1 MFDLD
6 LVGASPGTAYA
17 EREAPRPGI
26 LDRVADYLTSGAR
39 CAVRIRSARRTTLI
53 DAVQEAGRDLQ
64 SMSDEALRDAA
75 GLLRLRLRKEA
86 FGEVA
91 VARAFALV
99 REAAGR
105 TLGMRHYD
113 VQLTGGWMLLKGLV
127 AEMETG
133 EGKTLTA
140 TLPACTA
147 ALAGIPVHV
156 ITVNDYLAARDAD
169 TMRPVYEMLGL
180 SVGAITHEVEPGAR
194 RAVYGSDV
202 TYCTNKELV
211 FDYLRDRIVLG
222 RNESRIQLA
231 IEKLA
236 GRGSRHTRLNLRG
249 LYYAI
254 VDEADSVLMDEARTP
269 LVISAQGNT
278 GQDRASL
285 EAALEIASRLRET
298 EHFRVELQQ
307 RAVELT
313 AEGKRLLGEWAP
325 SLPALFRGPRRREE
339 LVTQALSAMQ
349 LFHRDTHYLVQDD
362 ESVQIIDEFTGRVLA
377 DRKWEQGLHQMIE
390 VKEGLQPSAQQS
402 SVARITYQNFFR
414 RYLWLAGMTG
424 TAREVSKELWSV
436 YRLATARVPT
446 ARPVRR
452 RSTGEK
458 ILLHEDEKW
467 AAIVAR
473 IAALHKNGQPVLVGT
488 RSVAAS
494 EKLSG
499 LLQAANL
506 EHRLLNARQDEEEA
520 DIVAQAGQRGHI
532 TVATNMAG
540 RGTDIKLGPDV
551 AELGGLHVIATEL
564 HESERIDRQLFGRC
578 GRQGDPGSFEAIVSL
593 EDELIRTH
601 LGESVVSR
609 MVLLAGSGSQKSR
622 RKLFDLAQWRA
633 EKRNAA
639 IRQQMLKHQD
649 QLTDMLAFTGNRD

>member
-6 LVGASPGTAYA
+6 LAGASPGTAYA
-17 EREAPRPGI
+17 ERETQRPGM
-26 LDRVADYLTSGAR
+26 LDRVAEFLSSG
-39 CAVRIRSARRTTLI
+39 VRRGAKIRRARRATLI
-53 DAVQEAGRDLQ
+53 EAVQEAGRDLP
-64 SMSDEALRDAA
+64 SMNDTALRDAA

-86 FGEVA
+86 FGEAA

-113 VQLTGGWMLLKGLV
+113 VQLTGGWMLLNGLV

-180 SVGAITHEVEPGAR
+180 SVGAITHEVDTGAR
-194 RAVYGSDV
+194 RTVYGSDV
-202 TYCTNKELV
+202 AYCTNKELV

-222 RNESRIQLA
+222 RNESKTQLA

-236 GRGSRHTRLNLRG
+236 GRGERQTRLNLRG

-269 LVISAQGNT
+269 LVISAQGNAS
-278 GQDRASL
+278 QDRASL
-285 EAALEIASRLRET
+285 EAALEIASRLREP
-298 EHFRVELQQ
+298 EHFRVELQH

-313 AEGKRLLGEWAP
+313 PEGKRLLGEWAQ

-339 LVTQALSAMQ
+339 LLTQALSAMH

-362 ESVQIIDEFTGRVLA
+362 TAQIIDEFTGRILA

-390 VKEGLQPSAQQS
+390 VKEGLPLSAQQS

-446 ARPVRR
+446 ARPIRR
-452 RSTGEK
+452 RSTGEE
-458 ILLHEDEKW
+458 IFLREDEKW

-473 IAALHKNGQPVLVGT
+473 IAALHEKGQPVLVGT

-520 DIVAQAGQRGHI
+520 DIVAQAGQRGRI

-540 RGTDIKLGPDV
+540 RGTDIKLGPGV

-578 GRQGDPGSFEAIVSL
+578 GRQGDPGSHEAIVSL
-593 EDELIRTH
+593 EDELIRSQ
-601 LGESVVSR
+601 LGAGAVSR
-609 MVLLAGSGSQKSR
+609 MVLLAGSGSQHSR

-639 IRQQMLKHQD
+639 IRKQMLKHQD
-649 QLTDMLAFTGNRD
+649 QLTDLLAFTGNRD